1 MEREGDAGYPV
12 SGRRALGV
20 LGAAPAERDCE
31 LLSPP

>member
-20 LGAAPAERDCE
+20 LGAAPAE
-31 LLSPP
+31 SGIASF